1 MYGQASQKGE
11 VTQMETLKRFEPV
24 ALLLMFIGALNWG
37 ILGVT
42 DGETNVLSEIFGTGT
57 LTDIVYVVIGV
68 AALMWVPRL
77 METFHI
83 GRGPHPRGV

>member
-1 MYGQASQKGE
+1 
-11 VTQMETLKRFEPV
+11 MEMVKRFEPV
-24 ALLLMFIGALNWG
+24 ALVLMFIGALNWG
-37 ILGVT
+37 ILGIT

-77 METFHI
+77 LDTFHL
-83 GRGPHPRGV
+83 GHGPHPRGT